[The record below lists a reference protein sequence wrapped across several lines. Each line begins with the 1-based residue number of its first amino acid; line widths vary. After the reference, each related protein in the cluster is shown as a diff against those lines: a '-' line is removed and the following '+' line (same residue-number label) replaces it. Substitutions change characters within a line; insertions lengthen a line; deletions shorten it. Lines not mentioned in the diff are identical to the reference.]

1 VIGLALSL
9 QSFSQMLRNS
19 AAAAQGS
26 CAQLLD
32 LTTGSVIRALL
43 EANASLGLWM
53 QWLILQVLATTR
65 LSTSTGVDVDSF
77 VGDYTLQ
84 RLPGVAASG
93 TVILSRFSA
102 VGSSLVTPGVTV
114 TTSDLSQSFA
124 VTADTSDSNWNI
136 ALGGYLVSDGVPSI
150 TVPVQAVTVGSGGN
164 VQVSTI
170 TLLGTGVP
178 GIDTVANPV
187 AFSNG
192 ADVESDSQLKAR
204 FANYIASLSKATL
217 LAIAYAISQVQQGLS
232 WFINEN
238 FPSVGHFSVTVDDGT
253 GDPPDTLLSLVYAA
267 IDQVRPIGST
277 FSVTGPGIVVIDISA
292 SIIAAPNVNQ
302 PSLFGPIIS
311 ALDAYLDTLPIGT
324 DVSYS
329 RIITVIYAAVTGI
342 QNVTNLQINGATSDI
357 AIGPSGVAKAGT
369 VVLT

>member
-53 QWLILQVLATTR
+53 QWLILQVLASTR
-65 LSTSTGVDVDSF
+65 LATSVGTDVDSF
-77 VGDYTLQ
+77 VGDYTLK
-84 RLPGVAASG
+84 RLLGVAASG
-93 TVILSRFSA
+93 VVTLSRFSA
-102 VGSSLVTPGVTV
+102 SGSALVLPGVRV
-114 TTSDLSQSFA
+114 TTGDLSQSFA
-124 VTADTSDSNWNI
+124 VTADTTNPSWNT
-136 ALGGYLVSDGVPSI
+136 ALGGYLVADGVFAI
-150 TVPVQAVTVGSGGN
+150 TLPVQAVTVGIGGN
-164 VQVSTI
+164 VQVGTI
-170 TLLGTGVP
+170 SLLGTGVP
-178 GIDTVANPV
+178 GIDTVANAL

-192 ADVESDSQLKAR
+192 ADIESDVQVKLR

-253 GDPPDTLLSLVYAA
+253 GEPPAALLSLIYAA

-277 FSVTGPGIVVIDISA
+277 FSVAGPVIVIINVSA
-292 SIIAAPNVNQ
+292 TIVANVNVNQ

-311 ALDAYLDTLPIGT
+311 ALDTYLDSLPIGT

-329 RIITVIYAAVTGI
+329 RIITVIYGAVSGI
-342 QNVTNLQINGATSDI
+342 SNVTNLQINGATSDI

-369 VVLT
+369 VVLS